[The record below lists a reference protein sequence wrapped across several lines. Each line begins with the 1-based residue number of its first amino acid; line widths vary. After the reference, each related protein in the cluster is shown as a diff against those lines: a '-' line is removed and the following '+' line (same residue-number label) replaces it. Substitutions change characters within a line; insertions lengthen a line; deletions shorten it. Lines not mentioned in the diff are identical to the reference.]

1 MGDWRVP
8 APNPKI
14 KMTENTTHGAT
25 GGNGTLDSM
34 NDAGMTT
41 ESIAIP
47 NMGSERAAPKNSLV
61 WNDPK
66 RSWTADNPY

>member
-14 KMTENTTHGAT
+14 GVTENSTHGAT
-25 GGNGTLDSM
+25 GGNGTLDSS

-47 NMGSERAAPKNSLV
+47 NMGSERKGPANPPATWS
-61 WNDPK
+61 
-66 RSWTADNPY
+66 ADNPY